1 MAAVLARTCL
11 STLCCLAL
19 PAVAQ
24 DASIRFGEQTT
35 RTEQTTRSSNTQT
48 RNSGVSAS
56 GDIGAM
62 ATQSTTRYS
71 SQSEMRSKSKAVDV
85 DVGAGLHDRDDDRG
99 HDRRRSRDVRDSDL
113 FGRWARRMAAP
124 EPSNCADVPPRL
136 SSEAVWSPILNEKEI
151 GREEALFRRAD
162 HRLPTRS

>member
-124 EPSNCADVPPRL
+124 EPSNCATANGSVAIAPMCPPGARTAFSL
-136 SSEAVWSPILNEKEI
+136 PIAGCCPVI
-151 GREEALFRRAD
+151 SCF
-162 HRLPTRS
+162 